1 MHIEKTIALAVAS
14 MLFVSGFGAAR
25 LAPIEASERAAEPPP
40 LAEPLASTARLPS
53 FGDLSARVSPA
64 VVHVKTVSIVNA
76 SQRGL
81 RFGARPGPFGPGS
94 PFPELGPFGPP
105 AGGFRTEGT
114 GSGFI
119 IRKDGL
125 ILSNNH
131 VVDGAKEIKVILA
144 DQKEYDAKVLGRD
157 EKTDLAVLKIDAEGA
172 ELPVAE
178 LGDSDVLRVGEW
190 VLAIGNPFGLSNT
203 VTAGIVSAKGRVIGA
218 GPYDDFIQTDAPINP
233 GNSGGPLFN
242 ERGEVVGINTAIF
255 SRGGGNVG
263 IGFAVPVNLAKSL
276 LPDLE
281 NLGSVRRGW
290 LGVSIQGLTPELAR
304 SLGLDEAK
312 GALVADVV
320 AESPA
325 GKAGFARGDVIVRY
339 DGDPVESASAL
350 PRMVAA
356 TPAGKAVEVEV
367 VRDGKRRD
375 MQVTVEQLAED
386 SPSKNAP
393 AKAKWGLAL
402 RDLRPEERERL
413 GLQGKEGVLVEDVE
427 AGGAAAEAGVQPG
440 DVILQVN
447 RTSVGSLDDARRQMA
462 KADADKPLL
471 LLLRRA
477 DGGNQFA
484 ALTAK

>member
-1 MHIEKTIALAVAS
+1 MHTKRLAALAAAAS
-14 MLFVSGFGAAR
+14 FLFVSGFGAGR
-25 LAPIEASERAAEPPP
+25 LVPIGANESAAAEPPP
-40 LAEPLASTARLPS
+40 AEPSGSAVRLPS
-53 FGDLSARVSPA
+53 FGDLSARVSPT
-64 VVHVKTVSIVNA
+64 VVHVKTVAVVNA
-76 SQRGL
+76 SQRGMQ
-81 RFGARPGPFGPGS
+81 FGGRSEPFGPGS
-94 PFPELGPFGPP
+94 PFPQFGPFAPP
-105 AGGFRTEGT
+105 PGGFKTEGT
-114 GSGFI
+114 GSGFV

-125 ILSNNH
+125 VLTNNH
-131 VVDGAKEIKVILA
+131 VVEGAKEITVILA
-144 DQKEYDAKVLGRD
+144 DQQEYPAKVLGRD
-157 EKTDLAVLKIDAEGA
+157 AKTDLAVLKIDAKG

-178 LGDSDVLRVGEW
+178 LGDSDALRVGEW

-242 ERGEVVGINTAIF
+242 EQGQVVGINTAIF

-281 NLGSVRRGW
+281 HGSVRRGW

-304 SLGLDEAK
+304 SLGVEDAK

-325 GKAGFARGDVIVRY
+325 GKAGFERGDVIVRY
-339 DGDPVESASAL
+339 DGDPVESAKAL

-356 TPAGKAVEVEV
+356 TPAGKGVEVEV
-367 VRDGKRRD
+367 LRDGGRKTL
-375 MQVTVEQLAED
+375 QVTVEQLAEES
-386 SPSKNAP
+386 SPEAAP
-393 AKAKWGLAL
+393 AKAKWGLRL

-413 GLQGKEGVLVEDVE
+413 GLGRKEGVLVEGVE
-427 AGGAAAEAGVQPG
+427 PDGAAAEAGVEPG

-447 RTSVGSLDDARRQMA
+447 RAPVRSSDEARRQIA

-477 DGGNQFA
+477 DGGNRFA
-484 ALTAK
+484 ALAAK